1 MPSVDELY
9 EADQHARTTLLAA
22 RLAGSF
28 DPTAL
33 NWLGHRLSYPA
44 TLPLSPQT
52 ALPLRDFSHL
62 KWAFQMISSNAG
74 RMELTGPADDLAEY
88 KELCRLGFQPS
99 IRGRSTY
106 ASAFYTTYHEAC
118 RWARENGHWNRPIF
132 WLARSPEGPFK
143 LMDDHDIKVLRDTIR
158 ATSVRRLP
166 VALSGAGCSQG
177 DTTSRLYAAFS
188 V

>member
-33 NWLGHRLSYPA
+33 NWHGHRLSYTA
-44 TLPLSPQT
+44 ALPLSPPT

-74 RMELTGPADDLAEY
+74 RMELTGRADDLA
-88 KELCRLGFQPS
+88 
-99 IRGRSTY
+99 
-106 ASAFYTTYHEAC
+106 
-118 RWARENGHWNRPIF
+118 
-132 WLARSPEGPFK
+132 
-143 LMDDHDIKVLRDTIR
+143 
-158 ATSVRRLP
+158 
-166 VALSGAGCSQG
+166 
-177 DTTSRLYAAFS
+177 
-188 V
+188 

>member
-44 TLPLSPQT
+44 ALPLSPPT

-74 RMELTGPADDLAEY
+74 RMELTGPADDLAAEF
-88 KELCRLGFQPS
+88 KELASLGFQPL
-99 IRGRSTY
+99 IRGHSSY
-106 ASAFYTTYHEAC
+106 AFAFY
-118 RWARENGHWNRPIF
+118 
-132 WLARSPEGPFK
+132 
-143 LMDDHDIKVLRDTIR
+143 
-158 ATSVRRLP
+158 
-166 VALSGAGCSQG
+166 
-177 DTTSRLYAAFS
+177 
-188 V
+188 